1 MYMRVLGKRKKSCTD
16 ESYSVFFYGIYVNEP
31 TGMTVTWKL

>member
-1 MYMRVLGKRKKSCTD
+1 MYMSVLGKQKKSCTD
-16 ESYSVFFYGIYVNEP
+16 ESYSVFYGIYVNEP